1 MITIV
6 PYDTAWA
13 TAFEREAGA
22 LSAALGSLALRIEHV
37 GSTSVAGLAAKPVID
52 IQVSVA
58 RLSPLEPYAGV
69 LQGLGYRFIP
79 LGDFDAFYPFFAKP
93 GEWPSTHHV
102 HLCVAG
108 GEQEGK
114 HLAFRDFLRNH
125 PDAASA
131 YAELKRRLAAENHG
145 ETLASRERYSLAKT
159 GFVHD
164 ILGRAGFV
172 WSDRP

>member
-13 TAFEREAGA
+13 TAFEREARA

-93 GEWPSTHHV
+93 GNGPAHTTCTCAS
-102 HLCVAG
+102 
-108 GEQEGK
+108 
-114 HLAFRDFLRNH
+114 R
-125 PDAASA
+125 AASRKA
-131 YAELKRRLAAENHG
+131 STWRSATSCAIIPTPRRP
-145 ETLASRERYSLAKT
+145 TPS
-159 GFVHD
+159 
-164 ILGRAGFV
+164 
-172 WSDRP
+172 